1 MTDHFT
7 NAQKRAL
14 EWLPADGSWRI
25 NPGRLRAALS
35 SLARQHRGVVKS
47 EFGDFGPR
55 GGRVLRW
62 RLTETGMMLQA
73 ERIARAG

>member
-7 NAQKRAL
+7 AAQKRAL

-25 NPGRLRAALS
+25 NPGRLSAALN
-35 SLARQHRGVVKS
+35 SLALRGVVKS
-47 EFGDFGPR
+47 EWDFGPR

-73 ERIARAG
+73 ERIAGAG